1 MSSVLVEVA
10 DPTLFSTLNPPLCT
24 KTMKTETDALRI
36 LACQLDIPLTRTA
49 LERDQH
55 LQASTG
61 RVADALS
68 KQEADIV
75 VLPELSSIEYSRSAF
90 EQLDQLAEPL
100 DGPSF
105 QHWAQIAKRF
115 STHVVFGFARRA
127 EDGFRICMAVI
138 DTEGLLVGYYDKMQL
153 AQFGASMEKEYFVAG
168 DGLWYF
174 EKTGFRIAP
183 IICADIR
190 TPELIRTLV
199 VNNSVDFILHCG
211 AYFRDDSFY
220 SWHSF
225 AMTRAIENQIFFL
238 SLNRAGSD
246 YGNSLMCYPW
256 NDTSRQPI
264 HFDEKREDLKWMTV
278 DHSEIKSV
286 REQYPF
292 LADRRNQYALINV
305 V

>member
-1 MSSVLVEVA
+1 
-10 DPTLFSTLNPPLCT
+10 
-24 KTMKTETDALRI
+24 MKTETDTLRI

-55 LQASTG
+55 LQASTD

-68 KQEADIV
+68 KQVADIV

-138 DTEGLLVGYYDKMQL
+138 DSEGLLVGYYDKMQL

-174 EKTGFRIAP
+174 EKAGFRIAP

-190 TPELIRTLV
+190 TPELIRALV
-199 VNNSVDFILHCG
+199 VNQGVDFILHCG

-225 AMTRAIENQIFFL
+225 VMTRAIENQIFFL
-238 SLNRAGSD
+238 SLNRAGVD
-246 YGNSLMCYPW
+246 YGDSVMSYPW
-256 NDTSRQPI
+256 SDANRQPVQ
-264 HFDEKREDLKWMTV
+264 FDEKSEDLKWITV
-278 DHSEIKSV
+278 DHGEIQRV

-292 LADRRNQYALINV
+292 LADRRNQYNLINAAHG
-305 V
+305 

>member
-1 MSSVLVEVA
+1 
-10 DPTLFSTLNPPLCT
+10 
-24 KTMKTETDALRI
+24 MKTETDTMRI

-49 LERDQH
+49 LERDRH
-55 LQASTG
+55 LQASTD

-68 KQEADIV
+68 KQVADIV

-90 EQLDQLAEPL
+90 EQLDQLSEPL

-138 DTEGLLVGYYDKMQL
+138 DSEGLLVGYYDKMQL

-168 DGLWYF
+168 EGLWYF
-174 EKTGFRIAP
+174 EKAGFRIAP

-190 TPELIRTLV
+190 TPELIRALV
-199 VNNSVDFILHCG
+199 VNQGVDFILHCG

-225 AMTRAIENQIFFL
+225 VMTRAIENQIFFL
-238 SLNRAGSD
+238 SLNRAGVD
-246 YGNSLMCYPW
+246 YGDSVMSYPW
-256 NDTSRQPI
+256 SDANRQPVQ
-264 HFDEKREDLKWMTV
+264 FDEKSEDLKWITV
-278 DHSEIKSV
+278 DHGEIQRV

-292 LADRRNQYALINV
+292 LADRRNQYNLINAAHG
-305 V
+305 